1 MYSEFLKINLV
12 LALVLI
18 TAPAEITLA
27 FDKNNS
33 SIETYSPG
41 VLAIIRENEKLLDK
55 NLNHKVIKNLKL
67 LVEKKSLN
75 NFEKCSLYFILGTAY
90 LKLNDILNSN
100 KMFLNVLAFERIPLL
115 LHIESLKR
123 LSVQTLNN
131 NQKEYV
137 KIRIR
142 EINSKQ
148 TNSELLIGLAKFF
161 YDCMEFDQA
170 IEILDAVASKN
181 GNLTSAQINKLNELL
196 FLSYIGDSDL
206 GQALQLI
213 ELTVEREPNKKNF
226 RRLAYIYALIN
237 DKANHLNI
245 WETMYDNFLL
255 DSYETKYF
263 YELLLKRGFYLKAR
277 QVFSY
282 GVKNDYFKLEDK
294 KHGDLQNK
302 LIDQFLLNKNS

>member
-18 TAPAEITLA
+18 TVPAEITLA

-33 SIETYSPG
+33 SIESYSPG
-41 VLAIIRENEKLLDK
+41 VLAIIRENEKLLDQ
-55 NLNHKVIKNLKL
+55 NLTHKVIKNLKL

-75 NFEKCSLYFILGTAY
+75 NFEKCSVYFILGTAY
-90 LKLNDILNSN
+90 FKLNDILNSN

-181 GNLTSAQINKLNELL
+181 ENLTSAQINKLNELL

-255 DSYETKYF
+255 DNYETKYF

-282 GVKNDYFKLEDK
+282 GVKNDYFKLRDK

-302 LIDQFLLNKNS
+302 LIDQFILNKNS

>member
-18 TAPAEITLA
+18 TVPAEITLA

-33 SIETYSPG
+33 SIESYSPG
-41 VLAIIRENEKLLDK
+41 VLAIIRENEKLLDQ

-90 LKLNDILNSN
+90 FKLNDILNSN
-100 KMFLNVLAFERIPLL
+100 KMFLNVLTFERIPLL

-123 LSVQTLNN
+123 LSAQTLNN

-148 TNSELLIGLAKFF
+148 TNPDLLIGLAKFF

-181 GNLTSAQINKLNELL
+181 GNLTSIQIDKLNELL

-237 DKANHLNI
+237 DKANNLPK
-245 WETMYDNFLL
+245 LL
-255 DSYETKYF
+255 
-263 YELLLKRGFYLKAR
+263 
-277 QVFSY
+277 
-282 GVKNDYFKLEDK
+282 
-294 KHGDLQNK
+294 
-302 LIDQFLLNKNS
+302 